1 MPWGRPSEGCAARDP
16 AGACERHEVRYDES
30 FAMPAD
36 PNTRRSLAC
45 HENGHTLG
53 LTHEDTSSCMH
64 QPPTSSTYGLTSYDI
79 DWIQSHY

>member
-1 MPWGRPSEGCAARDP
+1 
-16 AGACERHEVRYDES
+16 
-30 FAMPAD
+30 MPAD